1 MVRIV
6 SMVLVLLITLCR
18 GGSPRTALAQEASPT
33 VVGSPVAGI
42 TDTGKAAVAFVREI
56 TGDDDPLSAPYGVAI
71 GPDGSVYVTDAAANH
86 VRVFDADGASVGTI
100 GGPGREEGQL
110 QFGGADDSIYLA
122 TDLAGNIYVADTENH
137 RIQKFDP
144 DGQVLL
150 AFGSFGTGEG
160 QFVHGFG
167 VAVGPDG
174 SVYVADDDRGDV
186 QKFDPTGQFLLKF
199 GSYGTGEGQFLNPGT
214 PTVDG
219 EGHVWI
225 TDADGSKVQEFGP
238 DGELLDAWGSSGS
251 GPGQLDGPTAVAI
264 DAAGHVFVS
273 EAGNGRVQVFD
284 RGGHYLTAW
293 DGAET
298 PSGPFTEVANVVLDG
313 RGTVYVVDIGTPRVA
328 VFELLPPL
336 ASDLGTPIP

>member
-6 SMVLVLLITLCR
+6 SMLLVLLITLCR
-18 GGSPRTALAQEASPT
+18 GGSSRTALAQEASPT
-33 VVGSPVAGI
+33 VMGSPIAGV

-71 GPDGSVYVTDAAANH
+71 GPDGSIYVTDAAANH

-110 QFGGADDSIYLA
+110 QFGGADDSVYLA

-144 DGQVLL
+144 DGRFLL
-150 AFGSFGTGEG
+150 AFGSF
-160 QFVHGFG
+160 
-167 VAVGPDG
+167 
-174 SVYVADDDRGDV
+174 
-186 QKFDPTGQFLLKF
+186 
-199 GSYGTGEGQFLNPGT
+199 GTGEGQFLNPGT

-238 DGELLDAWGSSGS
+238 DGELLAAWGSSGS
-251 GPGQLDGPTAVAI
+251 GPGQLDGPTAVAV
-264 DAAGHVFVS
+264 DAAGHVFVT
-273 EAGNGRVQVFD
+273 EAGNARVQVFD
-284 RGGHYLTAW
+284 RGGHYLTGW
-293 DGAET
+293 DGTET
-298 PSGPFTEVANVVLDG
+298 PGGPFTEVANVVLDG
-313 RGTVYVVDIGTPRVA
+313 RGPVYVVDIGTPRVA

>member
-144 DGQVLL
+144 DGRFLL

-167 VAVGPDG
+167 VAIG
-174 SVYVADDDRGDV
+174 
-186 QKFDPTGQFLLKF
+186 
-199 GSYGTGEGQFLNPGT
+199 
-214 PTVDG
+214 
-219 EGHVWI
+219 
-225 TDADGSKVQEFGP
+225 ADGSKVQEFGP
-238 DGELLDAWGSSGS
+238 DGELLAAWGSSGS

-273 EAGNGRVQVFD
+273 EAGNARVQVFD
-284 RGGHYLTAW
+284 RGGHYLTGW
-293 DGAET
+293 DGTET
-298 PSGPFTEVANVVLDG
+298 PGGPFTEVANVVLDG
-313 RGTVYVVDIGTPRVA
+313 RGPVYVVDIGTPRVA